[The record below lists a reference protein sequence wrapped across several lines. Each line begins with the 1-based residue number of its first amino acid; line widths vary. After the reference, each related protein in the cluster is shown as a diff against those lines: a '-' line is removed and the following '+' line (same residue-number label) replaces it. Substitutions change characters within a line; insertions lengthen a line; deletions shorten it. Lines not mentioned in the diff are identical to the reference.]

1 MMATMKTGTAAHQ
14 PVKLKHCLGASM
26 EVLSQNPTVSIMPI
40 ILFSY
45 FSIKYTSFKGVM
57 KVFLS

>member
-1 MMATMKTGTAAHQ
+1 MMATMKTGMAAHR
-14 PVKLKHCLGASM
+14 PVKFNHLLGVLM
-26 EVLSQNPTVSIMPI
+26 EVLSQNQTVSIMPI